1 MTTAKEEILAMK
13 PRRREDLVE
22 RCHHCG
28 KALMS
33 LRALLLDEDD
43 EADKPLRDFAN
54 SLPFA
59 CDCEAAERERAETA
73 AEDQRRKAAER
84 RKRQEAIF
92 AASGMP
98 EAWRERSLALWQ
110 TETEEQRLAL
120 SAALH
125 FLDDAAPRRSLFI
138 VGDIGC
144 GKTFLASCLARDKHR
159 RGRRVRW
166 ARVGDILADIR
177 RSFNSREDSAPL
189 ACYKQT
195 ACLVLDDLGKER
207 PTEWAVEQLFSL
219 IDSRYNA
226 GLPLIVTSNYG
237 GADLVRR
244 LTPATAW
251 GEKGDPTT
259 GRAIVDR
266 LCAMCEVVTLTG
278 KSWRQ

>member
-1 MTTAKEEILAMK
+1 MTTAKEEIWAMK
-13 PRRREDLVE
+13 PRRREDLVD

-33 LRALLLDEDD
+33 LRAFMLDEDD
-43 EADKPLRDFAN
+43 EADKPLLDFAN

-59 CDCEAAERERAETA
+59 CDCEAAERARAEKA

-98 EAWRERSLALWQ
+98 EAWRERSLTAWQ

-144 GKTFLASCLARDKHR
+144 GKTFLASCMARDKHR
-159 RGRRVRW
+159 RGRSVRW

-177 RSFNSREDSAPL
+177 RSFNSREDSDPL
-189 ACYKQT
+189 ARYKQT

-251 GEKGDPTT
+251 DEKGDPTT

>member
-13 PRRREDLVE
+13 PRRREDIVE

-33 LRALLLDEDD
+33 LRAFMLDEDD
-43 EADKPLRDFAN
+43 EADKPLLDFAN

-125 FLDDAAPRRSLFI
+125 FLDDAAPRRSLFL

-177 RSFNSREDSAPL
+177 RSFNSREDSDPL
-189 ACYKQT
+189 ASYKQT

>member
-33 LRALLLDEDD
+33 LRAFMLDEDD

-73 AEDQRRKAAER
+73 AEEQRLKAAER

-98 EAWRERSLALWQ
+98 EDWRERSLALWQ

-144 GKTFLASCLARDKHR
+144 GKTFLASCMARDKHR

-177 RSFNSREDSAPL
+177 RSFNSREDSDPL
-189 ACYKQT
+189 ARYKQT

-266 LCAMCEVVTLTG
+266 LCAMCDIITLTG